1 MTLTVARS
9 LTEVERVNSYSLKDV
24 MKDTATLTIRT
35 RVPSKSRRVPPRP
48 DRSSAASF

>member
-1 MTLTVARS
+1 MARS

-35 RVPSKSRRVPPRP
+35 RVPSKKQKGTPRP